1 MVAQVNVGDL
11 ILLSIKRI
19 GINGEGIGYYKR
31 QAVFVDGAIPGE
43 EVEVEI
49 TDAKDGY
56 AYGVITKFKKTSENR
71 CEPKCP
77 YYGKCGGCQLQHINY
92 NEQLSLKREMVI
104 EAFDRYFDGDK
115 EDLVINETIG
125 MDDPWKYRNKTQ
137 LPVRHDGEKV
147 VCGIYAKNTNKL
159 VYIDE
164 CLIEKELISKT
175 MKGVLSFL
183 TKANIDVY
191 NPRFRQGSLRYVV
204 LRGFEETNEVQAT
217 FVLLHED
224 KRLVKILESLPKA
237 VKEIKSVFYTINNDP
252 KSIEIISDKCIL
264 ITGKEKI
271 NGKLGKL
278 KFSISPDSFFQLN
291 VEQTIKLY
299 NEVKRVAKL
308 KGTENLLDL
317 YCGIGSI
324 GLYLSKDAKKVYGV
338 DNNKSNIKNAIE
350 FAKENNIENAEFYCG
365 DILKYFD
372 KLSKEN
378 ITIDILVVDP
388 PRRGMELNILN
399 FLQKSKIKKIIYVS
413 CNPSTL
419 AKNLNHL
426 QKAYSIEFI
435 QPLDMFP
442 NTANVECVCVLTN
455 RAGNTK
461 YN

>member
-1 MVAQVNVGDL
+1 MN
-11 ILLSIKRI
+11 LL
-19 GINGEGIGYYKR
+19 
-31 QAVFVDGAIPGE
+31 
-43 EVEVEI
+43 
-49 TDAKDGY
+49 
-56 AYGVITKFKKTSENR
+56 
-71 CEPKCP
+71 
-77 YYGKCGGCQLQHINY
+77 
-92 NEQLSLKREMVI
+92 
-104 EAFDRYFDGDK
+104 
-115 EDLVINETIG
+115 
-125 MDDPWKYRNKTQ
+125 
-137 LPVRHDGEKV
+137 
-147 VCGIYAKNTNKL
+147 
-159 VYIDE
+159 
-164 CLIEKELISKT
+164 
-175 MKGVLSFL
+175 
-183 TKANIDVY
+183 
-191 NPRFRQGSLRYVV
+191 
-204 LRGFEETNEVQAT
+204 
-217 FVLLHED
+217 
-224 KRLVKILESLPKA
+224 
-237 VKEIKSVFYTINNDP
+237 VFYTINNDP

-399 FLQKSKIKKIIYVS
+399 FLQKSKIKKIIY
-413 CNPSTL
+413 T
-419 AKNLNHL
+419 
-426 QKAYSIEFI
+426 IRI
-435 QPLDMFP
+435 
-442 NTANVECVCVLTN
+442 
-455 RAGNTK
+455 
-461 YN
+461 